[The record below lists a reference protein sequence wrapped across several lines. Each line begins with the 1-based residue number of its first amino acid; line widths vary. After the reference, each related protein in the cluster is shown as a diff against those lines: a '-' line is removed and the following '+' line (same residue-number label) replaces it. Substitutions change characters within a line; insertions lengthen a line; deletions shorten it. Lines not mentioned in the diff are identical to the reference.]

1 MRDKNI
7 RNHILFRVFIIP
19 VFLILA
25 VSSVSA
31 ESYLYQQTGVSENNS
46 GMVCIKGANSYFHVS
61 RNLAE
66 RKPWM
71 NGINIKTDIL
81 LGWAVSLAETS
92 YYRSRPVPAF
102 STISVSMGSSLNNVF
117 KKLKRMLSGISK
129 FF

>member
-1 MRDKNI
+1 MRGKII

-31 ESYLYQQTGVSENNS
+31 ESYLYRQTSVGEDNS
-46 GMVCIKGANSYFHVS
+46 GMACIRGTDSYFHVS

-66 RKPWM
+66 GKPWM

-81 LGWAVSLAETS
+81 RDWAFSLAETS
-92 YYRSRPVPAF
+92 YYRSRPVLAF
-102 STISVSMGSSLNNVF
+102 STISVSMGSSLNSLF
-117 KKLKRMLSGISK
+117 KKFKRMLSGISK